1 MINYKFRKITY
12 ETFDYYSVEPKDFI
26 GLLNKDRKLLEPL
39 LKNKFLYAFVSVDF
53 YIDDI
58 GLWDFYSLPND
69 NLEEFKYEVHFKN
82 PISERK
88 IILNRKEERIVRYG
102 ISKID
107 LDFYLENYDFFNSP
121 QVSFLIISDDDNIQL
136 IDEYLNNKISD
147 LYHKN
152 EKYCLSKCQIHKM
165 FQELD
170 IINLNC
176 DSIFIA
182 TDDDGEFKTIVVA
195 NPEFVIKEDMFAE
208 GDMRSNVKLYKK
220 SFIEFIKIDDEYII
234 NCNKDG
240 LKSFINV
247 LKILKSKK
255 YGFIHL
261 SDVHINE
268 YFVYDSD
275 YFFDH
280 PSLSLDIYELKPNYK
295 DILSEY
301 LGVGDHFGLELFLS
315 NSSIDCLI
323 KELKHLLKQK
333 EDSLIFTF
341 NDLLNSSIKFNLGSF
356 LPKRK

>member
-26 GLLNKDRKLLEPL
+26 ELLNKDKKLLEPL
-39 LKNKFLYAFVSVDF
+39 LKNKFLYAFVSVEF
-53 YIDDI
+53 FIDDI

-69 NLEEFKYEVHFKN
+69 DPEEFKYEVHFKN
-82 PISERK
+82 PISEHK
-88 IILNRKEERIVRYG
+88 IILNREEERIVRYG

-107 LDFYLENYDFFNSP
+107 LEFYLENYDFFNSP
-121 QVSFLIISDDDNIQL
+121 QVSFLIISDDDNIKL
-136 IDEYLNNKISD
+136 IDEYLNNKIFD
-147 LYHKN
+147 LYYKN
-152 EKYCLSKCQIHKM
+152 EKYYLSKLQIHLM

-170 IINLNC
+170 LINLNC

-182 TDDDGEFKTIVVA
+182 IEDDGEFKNIVLA
-195 NPEFVIKEDMFAE
+195 SPEVVIKEDMFAE

-220 SFIEFIKIDDEYII
+220 SFIEFIKVDGEYII

-255 YGFIHL
+255 YSFIHL

-280 PSLSLDIYELKPNYK
+280 PSLSLDIYELKPNYN

-301 LGVGDHFGLELFLS
+301 LGEGDHFGLELFLS
-315 NSSIDCLI
+315 SSSIVHLI

-333 EDSLIFTF
+333 ENSLVFTF
-341 NDLLNSSIKFNLGSF
+341 NDLLNSSIKFNLSNF